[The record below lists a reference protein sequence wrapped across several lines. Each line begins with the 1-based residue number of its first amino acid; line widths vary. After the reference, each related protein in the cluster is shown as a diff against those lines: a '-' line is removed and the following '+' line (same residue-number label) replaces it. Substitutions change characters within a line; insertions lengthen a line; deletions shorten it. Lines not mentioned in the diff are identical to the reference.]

1 MLFIDSTY
9 DLTLGLLA
17 NDFNWLD
24 LKHHKGQK
32 SSAILQK
39 EIYEMCRAKG
49 LKANEVKGLIT
60 ISGPGFYTGLRLSEG
75 FADIFKFLHIPCFSF
90 YSYEV
95 PSFLGRSEGV
105 WMTKAYRGEYFFHH
119 WSGSDLKNVLISSS
133 ELPEYL
139 EKIEKVFIHSAFSL
153 DDLAL
158 KHIQKY
164 ETTYDLMQAEAP
176 ALFKQVT
183 EKRLSRESFYFR
195 APEDEFRVS
204 P

>member
-17 NDFNWLD
+17 DDLNWLD
-24 LKHHKGQK
+24 LRQHKGQK

-39 EIYEMCRAKG
+39 EIYEMLAARA
-49 LKANEVKGLIT
+49 LKVNEVQGLIT
-60 ISGPGFYTGLRLSEG
+60 IAGPGFYTGLRLSEG
-75 FADIFKFLHIPCFSF
+75 FADIFKFSNVPCFSF
-90 YSYEV
+90 YSYEI
-95 PSFLGRSEGV
+95 PSLLGRNEGV
-105 WMTKAYRGEYFFHH
+105 WLTKAYRGEYFFHH
-119 WSGSDLKNVLISSS
+119 WSGSDSKNVLISSS

-139 EKIEKVFIHSAFSL
+139 AQIEEIYIHSASSL
-153 DDLAL
+153 DELAL

-164 ETTYDLMQAEAP
+164 ETTYDLMRVQAP
-176 ALFKQVT
+176 ALFKKVKDQ
-183 EKRLSRESFYFR
+183 KLSRESFYFR